1 MKAKVKGRLLQSKK
15 LAVAIRADTWVETL
29 TAGEWLSIYVASPLL
44 SLPKRTLVLF
54 GKWVEIP

>member
-29 TAGEWLSIYVASPLL
+29 TAGE
-44 SLPKRTLVLF
+44 
-54 GKWVEIP
+54 